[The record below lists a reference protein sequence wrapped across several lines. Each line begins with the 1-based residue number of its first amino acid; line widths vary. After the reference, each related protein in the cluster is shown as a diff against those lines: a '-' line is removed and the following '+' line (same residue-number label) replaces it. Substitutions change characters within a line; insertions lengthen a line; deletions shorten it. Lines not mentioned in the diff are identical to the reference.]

1 VRPVNLIPKEQQ
13 RRGSGV
19 VEGRAGLGVYILLG
33 FLAIAVLGVASVVL
47 TSNKITKKEEEVAQI
62 DRDTASAKAA
72 AEALRPYGNFAQM
85 KQSRVDTVNSLVDT
99 SFNWERTLRSLSRTI
114 PSNAWLTSFTG
125 TVSPNVKV
133 ESEGGSAAGQLRGK
147 TNAPAI
153 ALSGCTYSHSAV
165 ARMMVRMRNIDDVSD
180 VVLQSSEKSESA
192 DESAQGQ
199 GDSGSDTGD
208 DCRTNEKIAKFEILV
223 VLGYDKT
230 QAAAASVGASAVGGT
245 GSGPVAAAQGAVATA
260 SSSSSS
266 GASTP

>member
-72 AEALRPYGNFAQM
+72 AETLRPYGNFAQM

-99 SFNWERTLRSLSRTI
+99 SFNWERVLRSLSRTI

-147 TNAPAI
+147 TNSPAI

-192 DESAQGQ
+192 DESAQG
-199 GDSGSDTGD
+199 DSGSDTGD
-208 DCRTNEKIAKFEILV
+208 DCRTNEHIAKFEILV
-223 VLGYDKT
+223 VLGHDQT
-230 QAAAASVGASAVGGT
+230 QAAAASVGASSVGGT
-245 GSGPVAAAQGAVATA
+245 GAGPVAAAQGAVATA
-260 SSSSSS
+260 SSDSGT